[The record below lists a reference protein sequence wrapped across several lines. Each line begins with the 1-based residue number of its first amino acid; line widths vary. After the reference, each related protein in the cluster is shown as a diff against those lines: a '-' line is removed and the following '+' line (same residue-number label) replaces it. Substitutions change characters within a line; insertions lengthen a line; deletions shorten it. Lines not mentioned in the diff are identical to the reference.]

1 MELAPPGKQIYVHKT
16 CATDTVNIRIVFK
29 AVKEIIVSAYL
40 KGMGLLSYD
49 MMGAESAPPPEKKPE
64 RKMDKKQSF
73 SNKRPASIEIDTP
86 KVSDFKR

>member
-1 MELAPPGKQIYVHKT
+1 LELAPPGKQVYVHKT

-49 MMGAESAPPPEKKPE
+49 MMGAEPAPAPAPEKKPE

-73 SNKRPASIEIDTP
+73 SAKQRPASVEEQP
-86 KVSDFKR
+86 KVSD